1 MKRLQI
7 DIKQMTQDYAKMEKS
22 NVQQH
27 SIITSLEQ
35 TCQNL
40 IEQQVVCHI
49 KFEKEKQSLT
59 TQIQD
64 WKGQYETTKVQL
76 HKPNP
81 ILHVRMNKRSN
92 KFEELVLDNTLFKV
106 HNQALGDKNHKWKES
121 W

>member
-1 MKRLQI
+1 
-7 DIKQMTQDYAKMEKS
+7 MTRDYAKMEES
-22 NVQQH
+22 SMQQH
-27 SIITSLEQ
+27 SIITGFEQ
-35 TCQNL
+35 TCQDL
-40 IEQQVVCHI
+40 VEQQIVAHI
-49 KFEKEKQSLT
+49 KFEREKQSVI

-81 ILHVRMNKRSN
+81 ILLVRMNNMLK

-106 HNQALGDKNHKWKES
+106 HNQALGDRNPKWRES